1 MSISRRTFL
10 AGAGLVSLRRAQRTD
25 PLAEFRRAFKGS
37 ITVPGDADYDRARG
51 IASVNPATDKRPR
64 LIARC
69 SNADDVA
76 RAIEFGR
83 TQALEIAVRAGG
95 HDVLGAS
102 VCDDGIVID
111 VSRME
116 AIVID
121 AGRRTAR
128 VESGVRSNELN
139 AATSPHGLA
148 AVLGCNPAVGV
159 AGLTLGGGL
168 GWFLGRFGAACD
180 NLLAAEV
187 IDASGTHRHASA
199 DENADLFWALRGG
212 GGNFGVVTAF
222 EYRLHPVDR
231 VLGGLI
237 AFRTDIAPFLRFY
250 RDFMKAAADDL
261 AVEMSIVMLDRPV
274 VLCTVCWSGDPTE
287 GERALRPLRTFGPPV
302 ADAIGSVPYMHLTD
316 RPGPEFG
323 ALVFGPPP
331 TTAPP
336 AGQTFDYWR
345 GGSLDNLN
353 DGVIELVSSAIQGAS
368 RGMSMG
374 LGHCMHGQIC
384 QVSTDATPLPRT
396 AGQFTYF
403 FDANW
408 RDPARADMAMRW
420 VNDASSAMR
429 PWSSASTYVNYL
441 SSDRDEAVRAAYN
454 ANYERL
460 VALKRR
466 YDPLNAFHLNRNIRP
481 QRTA

>member
-10 AGAGLVSLRRAQRTD
+10 VGASLVSLGRPRRAD
-25 PLAEFRRAFKGS
+25 PLAEFRNAFKGS
-37 ITVPGDADYDRARG
+37 IIVRGDADYDRARAV
-51 IASVNPATDKRPR
+51 ASINPRTDRRPR

-69 SNADDVA
+69 SNEDDVA
-76 RAIEFGR
+76 HAIEFGR
-83 TQALEIAVRAGG
+83 AQALEIAVRAGG

-111 VSRME
+111 VSRMK

-128 VESGVRSNELN
+128 VESGVRSSGLN
-139 AATSPHGLA
+139 AETSRHGLA
-148 AVLGCNPAVGV
+148 AVLGCNPTVGV

-180 NLLAAEV
+180 NLIAADV
-187 IDASGTHRHASA
+187 IDANGIRRHASA

-231 VLGGLI
+231 VLGGLV
-237 AFRTDIAPFLRFY
+237 AFRTEVVPFLRFY
-250 RDFMKAAADDL
+250 RDFMKAAPDAL
-261 AVEMSIVMLDRPV
+261 AVEMSIVILDRPTI
-274 VLCTVCWSGDPTE
+274 LCTTCWSGDPSE
-287 GERALRPLRTFGPPV
+287 GERVLHPLRTFGPPI
-302 ADAIGSVPYMHLTD
+302 ADAIGSVPYAHLTD

-323 ALVFGPPP
+323 ARVFGPPP
-331 TTAPP
+331 STAPP
-336 AGQTFDYWR
+336 AGPTFDCWR
-345 GGSLDNLN
+345 GGSLDNLS
-353 DGVIELVSSAIQGAS
+353 DEAIEQVDSVIQGAS

-374 LGHCMHGQIC
+374 LGHYMHGQVC
-384 QVSTDATPLPRT
+384 RVSTDATPLPRT

-408 RDPARADMAMRW
+408 RDPARADIAMRW
-420 VNDASSAMR
+420 VNDAASAMR
-429 PWSSASTYVNYL
+429 PWSSAGAYVNYL
-441 SSDRDEAVRAAYN
+441 SVDTDEAVRAAYRS
-454 ANYERL
+454 NYQRL
-460 VALKRR
+460 LALKEK
-466 YDPLNAFHLNRNIRP
+466 YDPLNAFHLNRNIRS
-481 QRTA
+481 